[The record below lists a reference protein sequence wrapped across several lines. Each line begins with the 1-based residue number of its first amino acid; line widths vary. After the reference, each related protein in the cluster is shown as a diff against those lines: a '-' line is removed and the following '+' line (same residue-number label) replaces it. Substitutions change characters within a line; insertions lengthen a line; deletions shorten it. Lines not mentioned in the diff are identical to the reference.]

1 MNTQTTTDVATQA
14 RRVPQRPPILRYFGD
29 IWDGIATTFL
39 GMRLTIGYFFRKPV
53 TMRYPEVRPVIL
65 PGHRGLHTFDESK
78 CTLCHLCQNNC
89 PVNCIT
95 VEGLGR
101 ARDTLVTRYDVDY
114 AKCLFCNICAEVC
127 PTQCVWLTE
136 KYNLAAGSRDGCR
149 LRLARPKSDHEVAS
163 FKALLAQKEAERKA
177 RMAQKEAEHKA
188 MEQQQ
193 GPKPE

>member
-1 MNTQTTTDVATQA
+1 MNVQTTKDVATQA
-14 RRVPQRPPILRYFGD
+14 RRVPQRPPIVRYFGD

-101 ARDTLVTRYDVDY
+101 ARDTLVTREMPVLQHLRGGLPDAV
-114 AKCLFCNICAEVC
+114 
-127 PTQCVWLTE
+127 
-136 KYNLAAGSRDGCR
+136 
-149 LRLARPKSDHEVAS
+149 RLAHGKVQSRRRLAGRVPTAS
-163 FKALLAQKEAERKA
+163 RAAQV
-177 RMAQKEAEHKA
+177 
-188 MEQQQ
+188 
-193 GPKPE
+193 